1 MHYFALVRFSLRCNT
16 LGETEEALKEDL
28 CFVAIN
34 VHISPRP
41 LGCLNTFTVGV
52 LLWFWCLTGTKMY
65 VPEIKMGSFENMS
78 QMFLFLKLSHLLSHR
93 VKKYHSWRETIS
105 SEN

>member
-52 LLWFWCLTGTKMY
+52 LL
-65 VPEIKMGSFENMS
+65 
-78 QMFLFLKLSHLLSHR
+78 
-93 VKKYHSWRETIS
+93 
-105 SEN
+105 